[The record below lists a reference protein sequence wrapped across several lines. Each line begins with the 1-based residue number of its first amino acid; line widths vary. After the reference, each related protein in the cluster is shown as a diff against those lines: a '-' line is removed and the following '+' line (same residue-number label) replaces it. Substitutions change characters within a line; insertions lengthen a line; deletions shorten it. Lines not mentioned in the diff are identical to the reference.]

1 MESSVPT
8 AEALE
13 FPVSGANVRRSPAP
27 TKSGYIAGAEAE
39 ARPSRRP
46 PPGLVPLVADL
57 LATAVALAAIAVLD
71 GGSLPGAAVLAPA
84 LFVCINWA
92 SGLYRLSG
100 GLEPLV
106 SRRIVLDL
114 LLTTALFVWCASLL
128 ERAAVGDA
136 HLAPLAEAAIW
147 LGVFA
152 SSLLSRVAGENMRRK
167 LSPERWLVVGD
178 PRAAWRLR
186 RALSAKDLAQ
196 VVAAEAV
203 PVNGFAASEGRSE
216 AIETLKRLQVDR
228 VVLAS
233 GDSDSRTTLGLIHTF
248 KSLGAEISLL
258 PPWLDV
264 LEDVPY
270 RPRLAGGIPIL
281 DIGLLTADGNGRAK
295 ANAPHPRAN
304 GSNGKGAH
312 GRNGNPPR
320 VSVVVPTL
328 NEAENLPHVFDRLPE
343 GLHEVILVDGGST
356 DDTVQVAKEQWPGV
370 RVLFQTGRGK
380 GDALRTGFAAVT
392 GDIIVMLDA
401 DGSADP
407 TEIESFVE
415 QLRAG
420 ADFAKGSRF
429 ASGGGSDDITPIRQ
443 LGNWALRNTV
453 NALYGTRYS
462 DLCYG
467 YNAFWADCL
476 PYIALDV
483 PGFEVE
489 TLMNLRVAKAG
500 LKVSEVPSFESN
512 RLYGQSKLSAPRD
525 GLRVLRTILTELS
538 SRSRWNQLN
547 LGRRD

>member
-1 MESSVPT
+1 
-8 AEALE
+8 
-13 FPVSGANVRRSPAP
+13 
-27 TKSGYIAGAEAE
+27 
-39 ARPSRRP
+39 
-46 PPGLVPLVADL
+46 VPLVADL
-57 LATAVALAAIAVLD
+57 LAVAIALAAMAVLD
-71 GGSLPGAAVLAPA
+71 GGSLAAAAVLAPA
-84 LFVCINWA
+84 LFVCFNWA
-92 SGLYRLSG
+92 SGHYRLSG
-100 GLEPLV
+100 GSEPFV

-114 LLTTALFVWCASLL
+114 LLTTALFAWCASLL

-147 LGVFA
+147 LGVFG
-152 SSLLSRVAGENMRRK
+152 SSLLSRVAGESMRRK

-178 PRAAWRLR
+178 PMAAWRLR

-203 PVNGFAASEGRSE
+203 PVNGFSAPEGRSE
-216 AIETLKRLQVDR
+216 AMESLKRLQVDR

-233 GDSDSRTTLGLIHTF
+233 EDLDSSTTLGLIHTF

-258 PPWLDV
+258 PPWLDL

-281 DIGLLTADGNGRAK
+281 DIGLLTADGNGRAN
-295 ANAPHPRAN
+295 ADAPHPRAN
-304 GSNGKGAH
+304 GSNGNGAHGNGNGAHSNGNGGNGNGAH

-328 NEAENLPHVFDRLPE
+328 NEAENLPHVFGRLPE

-370 RVLFQTGRGK
+370 RVLFQSGRGK

-401 DGSADP
+401 DGSTDP

-443 LGNWALRNTV
+443 LGNWALRSTV

-512 RLYGQSKLSAPRD
+512 RLHGQSKLSASRD
-525 GLRVLRTILTELS
+525 GLRVLRTILKELS
-538 SRSRWNQLN
+538 SYSRANQLS
-547 LGRRD
+547 LGGRE